1 MSVLGNRLK
10 KARENARLTQIQAA
24 KKLGISN
31 GTLSGYERNYRD
43 PDTHVLEE
51 MAKLYDVSVDYLLG
65 RTDNPSPRN
74 EKVTLQ
80 ELLEMD
86 KVPYTKDI
94 MIPREAIQ
102 SWIDVLE
109 DVVNVR
115 WPDYQKKKGNKK

>member
-109 DVVNVR
+109 DVVNAR
-115 WPDYQKKKGNKK
+115 WTDYQKKKGNKK